1 MQIRRGGEC
10 VWSVAR
16 AAAAGGATRAVPA
29 AAAAAASR
37 GFNPLRPASIS
48 RGPERTRAMEESARE
63 RGRGLGLAAGWR
75 VAGRC
80 RAAGMCSR
88 PGGVEPLRSVSG
100 QPAADKAAG
109 SGAQRRERSEK
120 PSRVSGMV
128 PIQEN
133 RHNATAARNEKVRA
147 RLRQGINGSSSRW
160 ARARGKQLGSAH
172 RQSRSWRSGLEGVAE
187 VVSGK
192 PVMQR
197 ACGQLPRGT
206 GRV

>member
-1 MQIRRGGEC
+1 MRVRRGGES

-16 AAAAGGATRAVPA
+16 AAATGGAARAVPA

-147 RLRQGINGSSSRW
+147 RLRQGINGSSSRGRGRAGSSW
-160 ARARGKQLGSAH
+160 AALTVRAEAGEAVWKGLLRWRRGCQ
-172 RQSRSWRSGLEGVAE
+172 
-187 VVSGK
+187 
-192 PVMQR
+192 
-197 ACGQLPRGT
+197 
-206 GRV
+206 